1 MTKHYV
7 EGISLWE
14 WCKEKGFSYYSVFN
28 RMLEKNETAE
38 QAAKAIRH
46 YVRYDGK
53 SLKQICEEEGVAYSS
68 LAYRVKKGESV
79 EEAVAHLKG
88 KDKQ

>member
-7 EGISLWE
+7 EGTPLWE
-14 WCKEKGFSYYSVFN
+14 WCQKNGFSYHSIYY
-28 RMLEKNETAE
+28 RMVEKCETAE

-46 YVRYDGK
+46 YKLYNGK
-53 SLKQICEEEGVAYSS
+53 SLNQICKENGVAYSS
-68 LAYRVKKGESV
+68 LYYRVKKGESV

-88 KDKQ
+88 KGKQ

>member
-7 EGISLWE
+7 DGVSLWE
-14 WCKEKGFSYYSVFN
+14 WCQKNGFSYYSVFN
-28 RMLEKNETAE
+28 RMLDKGETAE

-46 YVRYDGK
+46 YERYNGK
-53 SLKQICEEEGVAYSS
+53 SLNQICEENGIAYSS
-68 LAYRVKKGESV
+68 LSYRIKKGESV
-79 EEAVAHLKG
+79 EEAVNHLKG